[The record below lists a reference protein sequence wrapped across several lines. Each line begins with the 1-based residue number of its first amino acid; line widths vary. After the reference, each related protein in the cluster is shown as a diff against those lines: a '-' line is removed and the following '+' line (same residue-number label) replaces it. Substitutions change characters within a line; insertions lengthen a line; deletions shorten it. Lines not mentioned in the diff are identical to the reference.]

1 MSGCI
6 CIAHLVVFIDKDKTK
21 TTRNNEKQK
30 QRERIR
36 FYDYLTFPIIGII
49 WIISKWCWW

>member
-49 WIISKWCWW
+49 WIISKWC